1 MRWRKRFSSLS
12 AVVYST
18 PKSYLNCIE
27 LYLQL
32 LSERQEEESMNRQRL
47 EIGVKKMEETNE
59 MVNEMQVTLTELQ
72 PVLVQKAV
80 DAEELLKQTAIEQ
93 VDAEKIAKRVQAD
106 EAVVKKQA
114 DETAAIQADAQKDL
128 DRALPALEAAVQSLK
143 AWIKKILL
151 K

>member
-1 MRWRKRFSSLS
+1 
-12 AVVYST
+12 
-18 PKSYLNCIE
+18 
-27 LYLQL
+27 
-32 LSERQEEESMNRQRL
+32 MNRQRL
-47 EIGVKKMEETNE
+47 EIGVEKMEETNE
-59 MVNEMQVTLTELQ
+59 MVNEMQITLTELQ

-93 VDAEKIAKRVQAD
+93 VDAERIAKRVQAD

-143 AWIKKILL
+143 GLDKKDITEMKSFANPPKAVKTVLEAVCIYWEESPIGTRQKKLL
-151 K
+151 QTTRL